1 MKQTFSKKHLT
12 TLISSFAAG
21 TGIILACAG
30 DWGPEYGTSS
40 FTPEAFVSDES
51 YRPFFY
57 SGMSL
62 YYDIAY
68 DTKHDKRF
76 NDVNISDWL
85 TYLGSG
91 APRTELEHLLQT
103 ATETAIDSAA
113 DFANGKTKTL
123 PSGMQSFRLFKKLN
137 NKTTSFLSYL
147 SLAKKSEAFAVNNF
161 EYSWEYDSKKKN
173 TSYNAVPL
181 NSKLLQEFTKTTDAF
196 LKQRYWFQL
205 ERSYFFNG
213 PTQKAIDLFESNEK
227 AFPKNEMYYRT
238 MAYAAGVYYKLKNFS
253 KANYYYSRVF
263 DGCTALRTVAH
274 YSFHPQEQSDWNATL
289 ALCANNDEKATLWQ
303 MLGIYYADE
312 VRAMQEIYAL
322 NPRSEKL
329 DLLLTRAINKQ
340 EQNFNDY
347 NEGMQSS
354 ILAIKKDT
362 VNSSLFALVTR
373 VAQAGNTSQPW
384 KWHTALGYLNML
396 KGNTEKAAAAYAQA
410 EKKLP
415 KEELAQS
422 QLRLL
427 KLINTIAGTTKADSK
442 LEKIILPEL
451 EWLTG
456 IKLEDGAFRHQSAL
470 SWVRQTLSNRY
481 KTQKEYIKAVCFSN
495 YQGFYVHNNN
505 IEAMKTFLAKSNK
518 TPYEA
523 LYAKLYPL
531 TANNLV
537 EYQAIDLALHDKL
550 EEAIAKMET
559 LPATNATLPGN
570 PFNGRL
576 QDCHDC
582 DHEAAQKIK
591 YTKLSL
597 LKKMKEMEDKIKAG
611 GAEVYTNAMLVANAF
626 YNMTHY
632 GNARAF
638 YENQIVGSYH
648 YSPFAI
654 DQEFRSL
661 LTDMNLATKYY
672 TLALNAA
679 KTDEQKA
686 KCYFMLA
693 KCERNKYYNTNL
705 YSKNEYRYSDNANM
719 ADYLAWDG
727 FMKLKQQYKTTKF
740 YQEAIRECGYFRSYS
755 QK

>member
-1 MKQTFSKKHLT
+1 MKQLFSKKHLT

-40 FTPEAFVSDES
+40 FTPEAFVSDDS

-57 SGMSL
+57 SGTSF
-62 YYDIAY
+62 YYDIGY
-68 DTKHDKRF
+68 DTKHDNRF

-91 APRTELEHLLQT
+91 TRRTELEHLLQT

-113 DFANGKTKTL
+113 DFANGKTKSL
-123 PSGMQSFRLFKKLN
+123 PSGMKSFQLFKKLN
-137 NKTTSFLSYL
+137 TKTTSFLSYL

-173 TSYNAVPL
+173 TSFNAAPL

-213 PTQKAIDLFESNEK
+213 PSQKAIDLFENNEK
-227 AFPKNEMYYRT
+227 SFPKNDMYYRT
-238 MAYAAGVYYKLKNFS
+238 MAYAAGVYNKLKNFS

-263 DGCTALRTVAH
+263 DSCTALRTVAH
-274 YSFHPQEQSDWNATL
+274 YSFNPQEQADWTATL
-289 ALCANNDEKATLWQ
+289 ALAANNDEKATLWQ

-329 DLLLTRAINKQ
+329 DLLLTRAINKT

-347 NEGMQSS
+347 NEGIQGS

-427 KLINTIAGTTKADSK
+427 KLINIIASATKADSK
-442 LEKIILPEL
+442 LEKTILPEL

-495 YQGFYVHNNN
+495 YQNFYVDNNN
-505 IEAMKTFLAKSNK
+505 IEAMKTFLAKTNK

-537 EYQAIDLALHDKL
+537 EYQAIALALHDNL

-559 LPATNATLPGN
+559 LPATNTTLPGN

-638 YENQIVGSYH
+638 YENQIIGSYH

-654 DQEFRSL
+654 DQQFRSL
-661 LTDMNLATKYY
+661 LIDMSLPTKYY
-672 TLALNAA
+672 TQALNAA

-705 YSKNEYRYSDNANM
+705 YNKKEYHYGDRANL

-727 FMKLKQQYKTTKF
+727 FKSLKQYKTTKF
-740 YQEAIRECGYFRSYS
+740 YQEAIRECGYFRTWS